1 MLVGVLL
8 IACLLLAPPVQGWI
22 VKRLIATQPGWR
34 LDFQKLGISPGGV
47 EALGLDFSMPGVSAK
62 SEPIAVRIAP
72 LRLLS
77 QRELRIE
84 HVEAQKL
91 NLIIT
96 PAQLASSS
104 SSSTP
109 FEGALSL
116 LQSPLSW
123 AIDTVQINGQITVDD
138 AGESLVIGEFHVQ
151 GGGLSAGQPGTFT
164 YDLSVNS
171 AVLPLGPDNKI
182 HSTGTMQL
190 TQTKDNGIARV
201 VIEGEVT
208 LPHYG
213 PLVLPVGKLA
223 ITFATTPTGETYHAK
238 LSFGDAGEFIFD
250 GKLDAA
256 KSILT
261 GRATGRADRS
271 LIVNLAPDKLPDVT
285 LSGAVDIVF
294 NPNTSDLEATIS
306 GDLEAGDWG
315 NYLPEFAVVDSF
327 NGRLT
332 AEVARRGGKLLVNQL
347 DATLNGVTTPASAR
361 VTLTQPVDPLA
372 LPSTPLATVE
382 LTHWPVAWANPW
394 MEDSDA
400 AFAAGEFTG
409 RWSAALVD
417 ENVLQLRT
425 LQPATLTSLN
435 VTAENLPPLPV
446 FDFSFSPQ
454 LDLSAEQVVAVI
466 DDFTATTAERDR
478 LTARLRATLAIDSG
492 DLETTGELRGDLP
505 SVLSGADQPLPFVL
519 DAHWDAALTGDELLV
534 RTFEFNARRDAD
546 ANPGFS
552 VQLLRPL
559 AANLEKLT
567 AAASTSDAGDWL
579 RVRFDELP
587 LDWVTHW
594 LDHLMP
600 GYAFAGTFT
609 GGESVLRPAADD
621 GFEFTTIAP
630 WRIGGTS
637 LSIGGKEMLRG
648 DLAFSP
654 TVTAKGGLYTARL
667 DELSLSD
674 PAGNTLTGRI
684 FSEATLAENR
694 GRVVLDLTADLPALP
709 YSEDTFGA
717 LTATLQAEA
726 HNEYDTIA
734 AMDAL
739 ELRVRRGEDE
749 LFSVIAPEPFV
760 FGLSKSHMFNLST
773 ITPLRIKTG
782 EIPLAWLRPF
792 TERMEF
798 EGALQPAEFLFASSL
813 THFQLRPLKPVQ
825 VSGLSVREG
834 EKELVRDTEL
844 SFYPGLDLTFVM
856 VTLPEFQMVYSGTAH
871 VTDGTLHVQ
880 NQPAGNVDLA
890 LTFLGND
897 QTALPKSIELST
909 RAELAP
915 LATIPALQEQG
926 LPARG
931 TLVARINGDLLGAAP
946 LEAWARLEGISSA
959 DGQRILAPLEI
970 TTHGKVT
977 ATDVRRFD
985 TDVSVWI
992 GTTPHPTDA
1001 HFEASLD
1008 LQDINLHFASAFRS
1022 QFIDAVEMLAY
1033 AEAFQRT
1040 ADSTPNADSPVV
1052 ESNVAPKS
1060 NPPSKQLG
1068 TPFWS
1073 VVRGHFDL
1081 DIGAVQYA
1089 PYRIDGVKGRLDV
1102 GERELVLSQLNG
1114 EMFAGR
1120 WGGTLRVDYDGENKT
1135 ADHQLTGDF
1144 HIHQFES
1151 ARVVQTVFPNQ
1162 VASVDAQINVNAAI
1176 TSQGNSL
1183 FDLIDRAEGS
1193 FTVEGAQ
1200 GVMRLTVPKQD
1211 MMATAVVFGG
1221 TVLLSPELRAL
1232 GRLLRQF
1239 SEMPLEQLRIS
1250 GQRAADGTVSLNEF
1264 RFDSPQARLLGHGR
1278 IPSVAGEP
1286 LMNRPLELSLE
1297 LAAKDEVAV
1306 ILGGMSLLEKKPRD
1320 DGYRSLKEKFVIGGK
1335 AGDPDT
1341 KPLYD
1346 LLAKAVSGSKGTWGF
1361 LMRKV
1366 QAQIEKMKTPPAKKT
1381 AALNP

>member
-1 MLVGVLL
+1 MLVGALL
-8 IACLLLAPPVQGWI
+8 IAGLLLAPPVQGWI

-123 AIDTVQINGQITVDD
+123 AIDAAQINGQITVDD

-164 YDLSVNS
+164 YDLSINS
-171 AVLPLGPDNKI
+171 AVLPLGPNNKI
-182 HSTGTMQL
+182 RSTGTMRL
-190 TQTKDNGIARV
+190 TQTKDNGIASV

-223 ITFATTPTGETYHAK
+223 ITFASTPTGETYHAK
-238 LSFGDAGEFIFD
+238 LSFGAAGEFTFD

-271 LIVNLAPDKLPDVT
+271 LIVSLAPDNLPDVT

-315 NYLPEFAVVDSF
+315 NVLPELAVMDAF
-327 NGRLT
+327 KGRLA
-332 AEVARRGGKLLVNQL
+332 AEITRRGGKLLVNQL
-347 DATLNGVTTPASAR
+347 DATLNGVTTSASAR

-394 MEDSDA
+394 LEDTGV
-400 AFAAGEFTG
+400 AFTAGEFAGHWNT
-409 RWSAALVD
+409 ALVD
-417 ENVLQLRT
+417 GNVLQLRA
-425 LQPATLTSLN
+425 LQPATLTELN
-435 VTAENLPPLPV
+435 VTVENLPPLPV

-454 LDLSAEQVVAVI
+454 LDLSADQAAAVI
-466 DDFTATTAERDR
+466 DDLIATTAQHNR
-478 LTARLRATLAIDSG
+478 LTAQLRATMAIDSG
-492 DLETTGELRGDLP
+492 DVETTGELRGDLP
-505 SVLSGADQPLPFVL
+505 SVLAGADQPQPFAL
-519 DAHWDAALTGDELLV
+519 DTHWDAALAGDELFV
-534 RTFEFNARRDAD
+534 RAFEFNARREAD
-546 ANPGFS
+546 AAPGFS
-552 VQLLRPL
+552 MQLLRPL
-559 AANLEKLT
+559 AVDLEKL
-567 AAASTSDAGDWL
+567 AALPSAIDDGDWL

-600 GYAFAGTFT
+600 GYAFAGTFI
-609 GGESVLRPAADD
+609 GGESVLRPAEDD
-621 GFEFTTIAP
+621 GLEFAAIAP
-630 WRIGGTS
+630 WRIDGAS
-637 LSIGGKEMLRG
+637 LSVGGKEMLRG
-648 DLAFSP
+648 DFAFSP
-654 TVTAKGGLYTARL
+654 TVTAKGGFYTVTL
-667 DELSLSD
+667 DALSLHD
-674 PAGNTLTGRI
+674 PAGNTLTGRV

-694 GRVVLDLTADLPALP
+694 GRVVLDLTADLPSLP
-709 YSEDTFGA
+709 YSEGTFGA

-749 LFSVIAPEPFV
+749 LLSVIATEPFV

-792 TERMEF
+792 TEELKF
-798 EGALQPAEFLFASSL
+798 EGMLQPAEFLFASSL
-813 THFQLRPLKPVQ
+813 TQFQLRPLKPLHVR
-825 VSGLSVREG
+825 GLSVQKG
-834 EKELVRDTEL
+834 EKELVRDTEF
-844 SFYPGLDLTFVM
+844 SFYPGLDLTFVL

-890 LTFLGND
+890 LTVLGND
-897 QTALPKSIELST
+897 QTVLPKSIDLSA
-909 RAELAP
+909 RADLEP
-915 LATIPALQEQG
+915 LAALPALQEQG
-926 LPARG
+926 LPADG
-931 TLVARINGDLLGAAP
+931 TLIARLNGDLLGAAP
-946 LEAWARLEGISSA
+946 LEAWARLEGIPSA

-985 TDVSVWI
+985 TDVSVWL
-992 GTTPHPTDA
+992 GTTPQPTDA
-1001 HFEASLD
+1001 HFNASLNLHD
-1008 LQDINLHFASAFRS
+1008 VNLHFASAFRS
-1022 QFIDAVEMLAY
+1022 RFIDAAEVLAY
-1033 AEAFQRT
+1033 TEAFQPAAGSARM
-1040 ADSTPNADSPVV
+1040 ADSSTAPS
-1052 ESNVAPKS
+1052 VAALNP

-1073 VVRGHFDL
+1073 VMRGHFDL

-1102 GERELVLSQLNG
+1102 GDRELVLSQLNG

-1120 WGGTLRVDYDGENKT
+1120 WGGTLRVEYDGDNQT
-1135 ADHQLTGDF
+1135 TDHQLTGDF

-1176 TSQGNSL
+1176 ASQGNSL

-1200 GVMRLTVPKQD
+1200 GIMRLTVPKQD
-1211 MMATAVVFGG
+1211 MVATAVVFGG

-1250 GQRAADGTVSLNEF
+1250 GQRAADGTVSLDEF

-1278 IPSVAGEP
+1278 IPTVAGEP

-1297 LAAKDEVAV
+1297 LAAKDEIAV

-1320 DGYRSLKEKFVIGGK
+1320 DGYRPLKEKFVIGGK

-1366 QAQIEKMKTPPAKKT
+1366 QAQIEKMKTAPAKK
-1381 AALNP
+1381 AAAFNP